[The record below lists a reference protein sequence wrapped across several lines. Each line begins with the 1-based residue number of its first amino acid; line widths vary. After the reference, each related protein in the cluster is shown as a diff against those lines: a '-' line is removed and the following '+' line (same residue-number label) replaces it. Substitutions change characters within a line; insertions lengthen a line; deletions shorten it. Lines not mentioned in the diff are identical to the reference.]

1 MHRSSDSEQP
11 AEIQLKS
18 FQLNWKHSK
27 NFRPGALIARMA
39 LVSYG
44 ASDDS
49 DLSEEEE
56 EPQVEK
62 EKASVPVSAG
72 KTTAFQPNGH
82 ISDEEDEFLGG
93 GNQL

>member
-1 MHRSSDSEQP
+1 
-11 AEIQLKS
+11 
-18 FQLNWKHSK
+18 
-27 NFRPGALIARMA
+27 MA

-56 EPQVEK
+56 EEV
-62 EKASVPVSAG
+62 EKASVPDNAR
-72 KTTAFQPNGH
+72 KTTAFQTNGH

-93 GNQL
+93 GNLTL

>member
-1 MHRSSDSEQP
+1 
-11 AEIQLKS
+11 
-18 FQLNWKHSK
+18 
-27 NFRPGALIARMA
+27 MA

-56 EPQVEK
+56 EVEK
-62 EKASVPVSAG
+62 EKAPVPVSAG

-93 GNQL
+93 GIQSHFYQPVFFSVWK

>member
-1 MHRSSDSEQP
+1 
-11 AEIQLKS
+11 
-18 FQLNWKHSK
+18 
-27 NFRPGALIARMA
+27 MA

-56 EPQVEK
+56 EEVENV
-62 EKASVPVSAG
+62 KASAAVSAG
-72 KTTAFQPNGH
+72 KTTVFQSNGH

-93 GNQL
+93 GKSRIKAQLYQYYLIFFLMNFRPRR

>member
-1 MHRSSDSEQP
+1 
-11 AEIQLKS
+11 
-18 FQLNWKHSK
+18 
-27 NFRPGALIARMA
+27 MA

-56 EPQVEK
+56 EEK
-62 EKASVPVSAG
+62 KASVPVSAG
-72 KTTAFQPNGH
+72 KTTAFQSNGH

-93 GNQL
+93 GNLISKHSYLKLVSLCNSVLFPNVEVNFLFNEFQAAKII

>member
-1 MHRSSDSEQP
+1 
-11 AEIQLKS
+11 
-18 FQLNWKHSK
+18 
-27 NFRPGALIARMA
+27 MA

-56 EPQVEK
+56 EEVENV
-62 EKASVPVSAG
+62 KASVAVSAG
-72 KTTAFQPNGH
+72 KTTVFQPNGH

-93 GNQL
+93 GNFRIKAQLYQYYLIFFLMNFRPRR

>member
-1 MHRSSDSEQP
+1 
-11 AEIQLKS
+11 
-18 FQLNWKHSK
+18 
-27 NFRPGALIARMA
+27 MA

-72 KTTAFQPNGH
+72 KSTAFQPNGH

-93 GNQL
+93 GDEDDFIPEKEEPDVFSLIAKKLPQVP